1 MGRWRLGV
9 MVLALATGVSSAWA
23 ARARDPVS
31 LSPSEPWRV
40 HYADDSCL
48 MMRAFGQ
55 DKDKVSARF
64 EQTAPGH
71 RFSLTLVGKSLD
83 AGEPFI
89 RAATTFLPV
98 GKRAAHERVGSGTT
112 ADSKLPL
119 LIFESVFLLGPVEK
133 ASDVDSYDWTQAG
146 AVEDLLV
153 EYRGKSLL
161 LKFGRM
167 EKVLAAMDA
176 CTDELLTHWG
186 LDAAAQRTLRQP
198 VKPLTNPGN
207 WLRSADFPS
216 AALAKG
222 SSAIVQFRL
231 TVDATG
237 KVIGCAIPS
246 ATLGPEFAKATCSGI
261 SRRARF
267 DPALDKDGKPVA
279 SYYVS
284 TVKWVNS

>member
-1 MGRWRLGV
+1 MRRWRLGV
-9 MVLALATGVSSAWA
+9 TVLALATGVSSALA
-23 ARARDPVS
+23 ALARDPVS
-31 LSPSEPWRV
+31 LSPSEPWQV

-55 DKDKVSARF
+55 DKHKVSAWF

-71 RFSLTLVGKSLD
+71 RFSLTLIGKSLD
-83 AGEPFI
+83 AGEPFT

-112 ADSKLPL
+112 SDSKLPL

-167 EKVLAAMDA
+167 EKVLAAMNT

-186 LDAAAQRTLRQP
+186 LDAAAQRTLRQRTR
-198 VKPLTNPGN
+198 PLTNPGN

-222 SSAIVQFRL
+222 SSAIVHFRL

-246 ATLGPEFAKATCSGI
+246 ATLGAEFAKVTCNGI

-267 DPALDKDGKPVA
+267 EPALDKDGKPVA

-284 TVKWVNS
+284 TVTWVNS